1 MILKFKTPQEPGT
14 HLHICRDGANWTLQG
29 VDGTIEQVVFNDR
42 GLGLDKYRVIVQ
54 EDGCSAMVIR
64 FADLHRHSDYSLMDG
79 MTTVPEMVKH
89 TEYAGALTDHGN
101 MYGFLEHYKAM
112 KKAGKKPILGFEA
125 YQENLT
131 GELDGAHLILLAKN
145 FRGYQNLLKLTSEA
159 FDHFYRKPHV
169 TWAML
174 EKYHE
179 GVIATSACLG
189 GIIPHALEEGQ
200 DDTAEY
206 ALKQLLKIFGEDFY
220 LEIQRHGIR
229 GESLV
234 NQKLIALGAK
244 YGIPVIATTDA
255 HYPTKEDKAA
265 HEIELCAQTKKTMSE
280 PHFTF
285 EGSSYHLHTSE
296 EMEELFSDIPEVL
309 DNTLKLADKCNVE
322 LKLGDVNLPNYEIPA
337 QFATP
342 MDYFRHLCE
351 EGFQTR
357 FAGKPQLT
365 DPVYQDR
372 FNYEMAMIEQ
382 MGFASYFIIVWDFIN
397 FARKNNIY
405 VGPGRGSAAG
415 SLLAY
420 CIGITD
426 MDPIRFNLLF
436 ERFLN
441 PERVS
446 WPD

>member
-29 VDGTIEQVVFNDR
+29 VDGAIEQVVFNDR

-54 EDGCSAMVIR
+54 EDGRSAMVIR

-125 YQENLT
+125 YQESLT

-189 GIIPHALEEGQ
+189 GIIPHALEDGQ

-285 EGSSYHLHTSE
+285 EGSGYRIRTLMDLEEWTSALDEIGEDDHIWHWEQRQSFLQQPSGEESKVICTDLGNPYHAVTAVRTDRRYQTAWRPVL
-296 EMEELFSDIPEVL
+296 ELARKPDFRQLEIGQKLLCWGWQSLVNGILLENGTYDLVLQRQDGTDISPK
-309 DNTLKLADKCNVE
+309 DT
-322 LKLGDVNLPNYEIPA
+322 
-337 QFATP
+337 AT
-342 MDYFRHLCE
+342 
-351 EGFQTR
+351 
-357 FAGKPQLT
+357 
-365 DPVYQDR
+365 
-372 FNYEMAMIEQ
+372 
-382 MGFASYFIIVWDFIN
+382 FASPAMDDQVIVN
-397 FARKNNIY
+397 KSAVAGLRRK
-405 VGPGRGSAAG
+405 
-415 SLLAY
+415 
-420 CIGITD
+420 
-426 MDPIRFNLLF
+426 
-436 ERFLN
+436 EK
-441 PERVS
+441 
-446 WPD
+446 

>member
-1 MILKFKTPQEPGT
+1 MILKIKTPQEPGT

-29 VDGTIEQVVFNDR
+29 VDGAIEQVVFNDR

-54 EDGCSAMVIR
+54 EDGRSAMVIR

-125 YQENLT
+125 YQESLT

-189 GIIPHALEEGQ
+189 GIIPHALEDGQ

-285 EGSSYHLHTSE
+285 EGSGYHLHTSE
-296 EMEELFSDIPEVL
+296 EMEELFADIPVAL